1 MTITKE
7 EIITAI
13 DKARGD
19 ARQLAAGASESAWTS
34 GVYEN
39 GWNAKQLLCH
49 LALTANVPGYLIGI
63 AQVARS
69 SSGGGAPSLN
79 VDEFNEREVARRRDN
94 PVSEILDE
102 IDATY
107 ETSIAA
113 VKAAP
118 DDLLAGTMR
127 TPWGTEG
134 VLAEMILHEDLRDH
148 VMVHLSEMASALG
161 STAA

>member
-7 EIITAI
+7 EIIEAI
-13 DKARGD
+13 DKARGE
-19 ARQLAAGASESAWTS
+19 ARRLASAASDSAWTS

-39 GWNAKQLLCH
+39 GWNAKQVLCH
-49 LALTANVPGYLIGI
+49 LALAANVPAYLIGI
-63 AQVARS
+63 AQAPKS
-69 SSGGGAPSLN
+69 SSGDGAPGLD
-79 VDEFNEREVARRRDN
+79 VDEFNEREVARRQEK

-107 ETSIAA
+107 ETSISA
-113 VKAAP
+113 VTVAP

-134 VLAEMILHEDLRDH
+134 VLAALILHEDLRDH

-161 STAA
+161 PPSA